1 MSKFVHI
8 YEMFMRDGLQSL
20 KKVYTYNTKLKF
32 IDILLKSSLKNI
44 EFGSTTNPKLLPQMN
59 NSYDLWNYIKE
70 HKHQKNLTMLITDN
84 SSLNKC
90 FEQKII
96 SFGLLS
102 SVSDSFGLSNLKKNS
117 MDSLK
122 SIIEQINM
130 INKYN
135 NNSHIRLYLSCCFGS
150 NKEIFNDLYLNKLF
164 NYVADIN
171 YIIKMYNY
179 KNIEIVLCDTTGNL
193 NNDILEKTLKRITTI
208 HNINEYIALH
218 MHCNNNFNDYIDI
231 ALKYNIYKFD
241 SSLLNIGGCPFTGKS
256 NLSNINTVQLVEYL
270 ENKNYNTGIDVNN
283 LKNIENELSYLMN
296 E

>member
-70 HKHQKNLTMLITDN
+70 HKYQKNLTMLITDN
-84 SSLNKC
+84 NSLKIC

-117 MDSLK
+117 IDSLK
-122 SIIEQINM
+122 SMIEQINM

-135 NNSHIRLYLSCCFGS
+135 NNSHIRLYLSCCFG
-150 NKEIFNDLYLNKLF
+150 IFFRTSFSRK
-164 NYVADIN
+164 
-171 YIIKMYNY
+171 
-179 KNIEIVLCDTTGNL
+179 
-193 NNDILEKTLKRITTI
+193 
-208 HNINEYIALH
+208 
-218 MHCNNNFNDYIDI
+218 
-231 ALKYNIYKFD
+231 
-241 SSLLNIGGCPFTGKS
+241 
-256 NLSNINTVQLVEYL
+256 
-270 ENKNYNTGIDVNN
+270 
-283 LKNIENELSYLMN
+283 
-296 E
+296 

>member
-32 IDILLKSSLKNI
+32 IDILLKSNLKNI

-59 NSYDLWNYIKE
+59 NSYDIWNYIKE
-70 HKHQKNLTMLITDN
+70 YKNKKNLTMLITDN
-84 SSLNKC
+84 NSLEKC
-90 FEQKII
+90 IEEKII

-102 SVSDSFGLSNLKKNS
+102 SVCDSFGLSNLKKNS
-117 MDSLK
+117 IDSLK
-122 SIIEQINM
+122 NIIYQINM
-130 INKYN
+130 INNYN
-135 NNSHIRLYLSCCFGS
+135 HNSHIRLYLSCSFGS

-179 KNIEIVLCDTTGNL
+179 KNVEIVLCDTTGNL
-193 NNDILEKTLKRITTI
+193 NNEILEKTLKKITTI
-208 HNINEYIALH
+208 HDINKYIALH

-256 NLSNINTVQLVEYL
+256 NLNNINTVQLVEYL
-270 ENKNYNTGIDVNN
+270 ENKNYDTGIDINN
-283 LKNIENELSYLMN
+283 LKNIEKQIYDIMN

>member
-1 MSKFVHI
+1 
-8 YEMFMRDGLQSL
+8 MRDGLQSL

-32 IDILLKSSLKNI
+32 IDILLKSNLKNI

-59 NSYDLWNYIKE
+59 NSYDIWNYIKE
-70 HKHQKNLTMLITDN
+70 YKNKKNLTMLITDN
-84 SSLNKC
+84 NSLEKC
-90 FEQKII
+90 IEEKII

-102 SVSDSFGLSNLKKNS
+102 SVCDSFGLSNLKKNS
-117 MDSLK
+117 IDSLK
-122 SIIEQINM
+122 NIIYQINM
-130 INKYN
+130 INNYN
-135 NNSHIRLYLSCCFGS
+135 HNSHIRLYLSCSFGS

-179 KNIEIVLCDTTGNL
+179 KNVEIVLCDTTGNL
-193 NNDILEKTLKRITTI
+193 NNEILEKTLKKITTI
-208 HNINEYIALH
+208 HDINKYIALH

-256 NLSNINTVQLVEYL
+256 NLNNINTVQLVEYL
-270 ENKNYNTGIDVNN
+270 ENKNYDTGIDINN
-283 LKNIENELSYLMN
+283 LKNIEKQIYDIMN